1 MKDNYSIIKK
11 EIFIMRKIFTVV
23 RIVDKKKMVSY
34 DNIFACFDFMVKNGV
49 WDYIIEENES

>member
-1 MKDNYSIIKK
+1 
-11 EIFIMRKIFTVV
+11 MRKIFTVV